1 MSKQSVEQFLELIRT
16 GEHTNK
22 RHDLFVFLSGKR
34 MTLQDLRASAG
45 MPHQTLTSALSDLQD
60 MGLVTQDDKG
70 MFHHTPKEEIKFK
83 AMMREQARYLR
94 WVKKGHDNGWFQ
106 PNGTPRPPQPRRV
119 VLAKQLSILDELK

>member
-34 MTLQDLRASAG
+34 MTLQDLRASSG

-60 MGLVTQDDKG
+60 MGLVMQNDEG
-70 MFHHTPKEEIKFK
+70 LFYHTPKEERKFQ
-83 AMMREQARYLR
+83 AMLREQAKYNR
-94 WVKKGHDNGWFQ
+94 WLKKGHENGWFQ
-106 PNGTPRPPQPRRV
+106 PNGTPKPPQPRRV
-119 VLAKQLSILDELK
+119 VLSKQLSILDVL